1 MYQHQ
6 AKILPMVSRLQS
18 SIGMTRTAGSVIP
31 WRNQAPI
38 KAQRPDD
45 ASAGSAP
52 QELPMLAWP
61 WDLFR

>member
-18 SIGMTRTAGSVIP
+18 SIGLTRTAGSVIP
-31 WRNQAPI
+31 WRNQARI
-38 KAQRPDD
+38 EARGPDA
-45 ASAGSAP
+45 ASTGTVP

>member
-18 SIGMTRTAGSVIP
+18 SIGMARTGGCVIP
-31 WRNQAPI
+31 WRNRAPPET
-38 KAQRPDD
+38 QRPED
-45 ASAGSAP
+45 ASAGTAP